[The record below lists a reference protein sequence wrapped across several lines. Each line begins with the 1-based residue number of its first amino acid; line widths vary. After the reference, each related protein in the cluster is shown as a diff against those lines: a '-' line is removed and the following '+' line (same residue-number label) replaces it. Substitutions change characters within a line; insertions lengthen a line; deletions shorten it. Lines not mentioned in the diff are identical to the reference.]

1 MWGIVVFRDFPRPV
15 FLAMGLSLLGGRNRR
30 MFDVRLNG
38 RKLRGYKKRTI
49 EGGEEKKEEI
59 VGFRIMSL

>member
-1 MWGIVVFRDFPRPV
+1 
-15 FLAMGLSLLGGRNRR
+15 

-49 EGGEEKKEEI
+49 EGGGEEKKEEI

>member
-1 MWGIVVFRDFPRPV
+1 
-15 FLAMGLSLLGGRNRR
+15 